1 VIGELREA
9 AADELAEVSVAK
21 LKRSGVSGH
30 DIAVG
35 NRNAAAIKRQAD
47 AAKAANDPEFEKKH
61 PRGRG
66 QQGGQFVRKGSTDS
80 EAVRD
85 AQRRLGVKR
94 DGVFGSQTLEAVK
107 ELQRKAGLTVDGVI
121 GHATMRALLGKR
133 TSKADEG
140 ALTAADRSALRRD
153 KPRRRRSGVSTAPG
167 AGYGRSR
174 EAEELVEESLLGELA
189 EASIFSVAR
198 RGWSETLHPRGRGG
212 RFADKP
218 DVPKAAPS
226 RNPARSGPRNT
237 PKPKVSPLRPDAP
250 RGPERPSS
258 NEARK
263 IGEKE
268 LPGMVGT
275 GPWSKAVPELTAKL
289 RAGSV
294 EDSESF
300 FRPGGRAYPPERVA
314 LHARIVNLMLQ
325 GAGAHQQPEAL
336 FLAGGPASG
345 KSTLVNSG
353 RARPKPD
360 AVDVNPDIVRTMLPE
375 YQALVAAGDEGAS
388 AKVHEEASHISK
400 MVMNLALMRRH
411 HVTVDGTGNGGPGA
425 FSRKIEAAR
434 GAGLS
439 VRVVYSTI
447 DTEEAVSRAKARA
460 ARSGRVVPEGY
471 LRSAHAA
478 VSERYLNDVSKLGV
492 PIEVYDNNGKKPK
505 LIAQHDA
512 SGRLNVVNKRLFES
526 FVEKADP
533 QKAALRKLQR
543 ENDAVARAVQDLFG
557 DARPSDAI
565 SAAAQRDRAAARRLG
580 TRTRRAD

>member
-439 VRVVYSTI
+439 VLDDRHGGGGVACEGSRGTVGPGRAGGLPAVGARGGVGALPERRVEAGRA
-447 DTEEAVSRAKARA
+447 DRGLRQQREEAEADRA
-460 ARSGRVVPEGY
+460 ARRERASERREQAAVRVVRGEGGP
-471 LRSAHAA
+471 A
-478 VSERYLNDVSKLGV
+478 EG
-492 PIEVYDNNGKKPK
+492 G
-505 LIAQHDA
+505 
-512 SGRLNVVNKRLFES
+512 
-526 FVEKADP
+526 
-533 QKAALRKLQR
+533 
-543 ENDAVARAVQDLFG
+543 
-557 DARPSDAI
+557 
-565 SAAAQRDRAAARRLG
+565 AAQAPARERCGGARGAGSVRRCAPERCHLGGGAA
-580 TRTRRAD
+580 